1 MSFQRSKKIAD
12 EFSIMVSGKIKYAGN
27 LDGIKEK
34 YRIIKMPLKDK
45 TKPSSERCLAV
56 AKDKQAIYDS

>member
-1 MSFQRSKKIAD
+1 
-12 EFSIMVSGKIKYAGN
+12 MVSGKIKYAGN